1 MKLRSLAVFA
11 LLAPTPALADI
22 ASFRLG
28 PKVAFI
34 RGTGDVYENFEQWVG
49 AGGELGFELLFI
61 DVFAEAF
68 FMSNQQYLFTV
79 NAGMDVNFGSDFR
92 FNAGIYTG
100 PMFYVFP
107 KQQAE
112 PLVVPPEVRA
122 ELESAG
128 VNVDR
133 AIQTYN
139 DVAEEEADL
148 SRLAFGWNV
157 ARLVLEAD
165 VRVAP
170 VVFFGLQST
179 AGYHYI
185 ISGEEVAAGSKN
197 NAIDKVALEYRLSP
211 ENQQLLREVV
221 DAREVDTDNLNG
233 LNYSFSLYFRLEI

>member
-1 MKLRSLAVFA
+1 MTIRSVALLA
-11 LLAPTPALADI
+11 LLAPAPALADI

-49 AGGELGFELLFI
+49 AGGELGFELMFI
-61 DVFAEAF
+61 DIFAEAF

-79 NAGMDVNFGSDFR
+79 NAGMDVSLGSQFR
-92 FNAGIYTG
+92 FNAGLYTG

-107 KQQAE
+107 KQEAE
-112 PLVVPPEVRA
+112 PLMVPPEVRA

-133 AIQTYN
+133 AIETYN
-139 DVAEEEADL
+139 DVAEEEAEL

-157 ARLVLEAD
+157 ARLVLEGD
-165 VRVAP
+165 VQILP
-170 VVFFGLQST
+170 VVYFGLQSSV
-179 AGYHYI
+179 GYHFI

-211 ENQQLLREVV
+211 ENQQLLRDVV
-221 DAREVDTDNLNG
+221 EARDVDTENLNG
-233 LNYSFSLYFRLEI
+233 LNYSVALYFRLEL